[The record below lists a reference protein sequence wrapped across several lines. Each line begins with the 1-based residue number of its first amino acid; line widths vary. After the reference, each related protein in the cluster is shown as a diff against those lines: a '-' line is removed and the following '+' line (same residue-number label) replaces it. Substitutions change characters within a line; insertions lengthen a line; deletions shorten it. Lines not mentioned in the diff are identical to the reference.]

1 LNEEQEDFF
10 SQRRESTNG
19 CTTPEIFRCMKTSL
33 WASSK
38 ALTIGRSLQGLKQM
52 KLERI
57 AALIAMGL
65 LTTTATS
72 QSLPNLLPLPNP
84 SGWLETYNVNNSP
97 ISLSGA
103 FFQSLGTN
111 GRSCASCH
119 LPSQGWTVSASGVQL
134 RFLLT
139 QGLDPIFR
147 TNDGSNCDQN
157 IDTSTV
163 EGRRQAYSLLLSRGL
178 IRVALSVPAGAE
190 FTVQSVDNPYGC
202 NDTSTLSMYRRP
214 LPAANL
220 ELLSTLM
227 WDGRESTPPSTQKI
241 TYPNTGQLLADL
253 GHQAMDATT
262 GHAQGAPPTQAQIQ
276 DIVSFETALRTAQAI
291 DNRAGFLNGGRATG
305 GPVALASQEFF
316 IGINDS
322 FPASFGFNPT
332 GAPFNPKIFTLF
344 DAWKNSRSTARASIA
359 TGQAIFNSK
368 PITISGVAGINDVT
382 GMPASFTGTC
392 GTCHDSPNIGH
403 HSVSA
408 PLNIGVADVNS
419 PLNVRYLPVFTLI
432 DNASGETVQ
441 TTDPGRA
448 LITGKWA
455 DIAKVKGPILRGLA
469 GRAPYFHNGS
479 AATLADVILFYEMRF
494 NIGFAPQ
501 EKADLIAFLNSL

>member
-1 LNEEQEDFF
+1 
-10 SQRRESTNG
+10 
-19 CTTPEIFRCMKTSL
+19 
-33 WASSK
+33 
-38 ALTIGRSLQGLKQM
+38 M
-52 KLERI
+52 KLIKI
-57 AALIAMGL
+57 AALIAVGL
-65 LTTTATS
+65 LTAAASS

-84 SGWLETYNVNNSP
+84 SGWLETYNINNAP
-97 ISLSGA
+97 ISLTGA

-119 LPSQGWTVSASGVQL
+119 VPSEGWTVSASGVRL

-178 IRVALSVPAGAE
+178 IRIALSLPANAE
-190 FTVQSVDNPYGC
+190 FTVQSVSNPYGC

-214 LPAANL
+214 LPATNL
-220 ELLSTLM
+220 GFLSTLM

-241 TYPNTGQLLADL
+241 TYPDTGQLLADL
-253 GHQAMDATT
+253 AHQAMDATT
-262 GHAQGAPPTQAQIQ
+262 GHAQGAPPTPEQIQ
-276 DIVSFETALRTAQAI
+276 DIVNFETSLRTAQAI
-291 DNRAGFLNGGRATG
+291 DYRAGFLNGGRATG
-305 GPVALASQEFF
+305 GPVSLASQEFF

-332 GAPFNPKIFTLF
+332 GAPFNPNIFDLF

-359 TGQAIFNSK
+359 RGQAIFNSK
-368 PITISGVAGINDVT
+368 PITISGVAGINDVA
-382 GMPASFTGTC
+382 GLPASFTGTC
-392 GTCHDSPNIGH
+392 GTCHDSPNVGH

-419 PLNVRYLPVFTLI
+419 PLDVSYLPVFTLLN
-432 DNASGETVQ
+432 NATGETVQ

-448 LITGKWA
+448 LVTGKWA
-455 DIAKVKGPILRGLA
+455 DIGKVKGPILRGLA
-469 GRAPYFHNGS
+469 SRAPYFHNGS
-479 AATLADVILFYEMRF
+479 AATLADVIRFYEMRF
-494 NIGFAPQ
+494 NISFTPK
-501 EKADLIAFLNSL
+501 EKADLISFLNSL

>member
-1 LNEEQEDFF
+1 
-10 SQRRESTNG
+10 
-19 CTTPEIFRCMKTSL
+19 
-33 WASSK
+33 
-38 ALTIGRSLQGLKQM
+38 M
-52 KLERI
+52 KLGRI
-57 AALIAMGL
+57 AALITTGL
-65 LTTTATS
+65 VATTATS

-84 SGWLETYNVNNSP
+84 SGWLETYNVNNAP
-97 ISLSGA
+97 ISLTGA

-119 LPSQGWTVSASGVQL
+119 VPSEGWTISASGVQL

-147 TNDGSNCDQN
+147 TNDGSNCDAN

-163 EGRRQAYSLLLSRGL
+163 QGRRQAYSLLLSRGL
-178 IRVALSVPAGAE
+178 IRVAVPVPAGAE
-190 FTVQSVDNPYGC
+190 FTVQSVSNPYGC

-214 LPAANL
+214 LPATNL
-220 ELLSTLM
+220 EFLSTLM

-241 TYPNTGQLLADL
+241 TYPDTGQLLADL
-253 GHQAMDATT
+253 AHQAMDATT
-262 GHAQGAPPTQAQIQ
+262 GHAQGVPPTLTQIQ
-276 DIVSFETALRTAQAI
+276 DIVTFETALRTAQAI
-291 DNRAGFLNGGRATG
+291 DNRAGFLHGGRATG
-305 GPVALASQEFF
+305 GPQALASQEFF

-332 GAPFNPKIFTLF
+332 GAPFNPNIFNLY

-359 TGQAIFNSK
+359 RGQAIFNSK

-392 GTCHDSPNIGH
+392 GTCHDSPNVGH
-403 HSVSA
+403 HSISA
-408 PLNIGVADVNS
+408 PLNIGVAEVNS
-419 PLNVRYLPVFTLI
+419 ALDVSYLPVFTLVN
-432 DNASGETVQ
+432 NATSETVQ

-448 LITGKWA
+448 LITGKWE
-455 DIAKVKGPILRGLA
+455 DIGKVKGPVLRGLA
-469 GRAPYFHNGS
+469 SRAPYFHNGS
-479 AATLADVILFYEMRF
+479 AATLTEVIRFYEMRF
-494 NIGFAPQ
+494 NISFTSK